1 MSRRD
6 QRPTYTPP
14 VPDDELSLEAILAEY
29 GRGGRQPAPDTAP
42 AAEPAPA
49 APSVPEPVPDPK
61 PAPAPATE
69 PEPEPVPEPE
79 PASAPESVPDPED
92 TPLSDVPDRVS
103 LKDVMNQTVESVL
116 EESED
121 GVLDEPVPLGQR
133 LAALLHRFTAR
144 GDDRRRG
151 LSQETEQLFDE
162 PEDEP
167 EPEEPEEPEPR
178 MDDALREEKR
188 RCNRLRRG
196 LVLGAFP
203 ALLLV
208 VAAVLQELEVLPPA
222 WLDAALLRCAVL
234 GGGLLLT
241 ALLCLPV
248 WQTAYRMLRDGRV
261 GGELCAGVTVLA
273 DLLCCVSG
281 IVTGSTLST
290 PYAAAGALLILSCQL
305 GLYLTAETRRIAFH
319 LADVNGVPPYVV
331 SVLPAGVCKQ
341 RGVQEGFYR
350 TTMRPDPARQW
361 QNYVLPLLLSVAV
374 VLSGVVC
381 FTVRPMEE
389 FPWVLAVLTGAG
401 VQLSLPLTGALPL
414 YYLSRR
420 LERSGAAAAGYA
432 GAKAVA
438 RAGRIVLTD
447 DDLFP
452 AGTVAL
458 NGYKVYGEERVRAV
472 SYAAAVS
479 KAAGSSLAPLL
490 DRQLTVEGGYP
501 MRVDELR
508 YCEEGGVE
516 AAIRG
521 ETVLM
526 GSAYFM
532 KKHRV
537 ALPRDL
543 KLQTGL
549 FLAVDG
555 VLTAVFAIKYQ
566 PSRNAEWALR
576 TLRRFRITPVLAV
589 RGGNVTPGL
598 IKRKFGVDAKP
609 VYPDVSTRLALAELA
624 RQQGETPYAVICR
637 EGLLPLVEAVAGSRR
652 AVKAVRTATVLSYL
666 GALAGIALAY
676 YLTSIGN
683 FALLTPLAMVLY
695 QLLWLLPTLLLAG
708 LVKHY

>member
-1 MSRRD
+1 MSRRN
-6 QRPTYTPP
+6 QRPSYTP
-14 VPDDELSLEAILAEY
+14 VPDDELSLESILAEY
-29 GRGGRQPAPDTAP
+29 GRGGRQPAP
-42 AAEPAPA
+42 EA
-49 APSVPEPVPDPK
+49 APTPEPKPAPEPVPVPE
-61 PAPAPATE
+61 PAPEPE
-69 PEPEPVPEPE
+69 SVPEPEPVPV
-79 PASAPESVPDPED
+79 PAPV
-92 TPLSDVPDRVS
+92 PLSDTPDRVS
-103 LKDVMNQTVESVL
+103 LKDVMSQTVDAVL
-116 EESED
+116 EDEDD
-121 GVLDEPVPLGQR
+121 GVIDDPVPLGQR
-133 LAALLHRFTAR
+133 LSGLLHRFTDR
-144 GDDRRRG
+144 RSDRRRG
-151 LSQETEQLFDE
+151 LSQETEQLFDD
-162 PEDEP
+162 PEEEP

-196 LVLGAFP
+196 LLLGAFP

-222 WLDAALLRCAVL
+222 WLDAAFLRCMAL

-248 WQTAYRMLRDGRV
+248 WQTAVRMLRDGRV
-261 GGELCAGVTVLA
+261 GCELCAGVTVLA

-281 IVTGSTLST
+281 AVTGSTLST

-305 GLYLTAETRRIAFH
+305 GLYLTAESRRIAFH
-319 LADVNGVPPYVV
+319 LADVNGIPPYVV

-341 RGVQEGFYR
+341 RGVLEGFYR
-350 TTMRPDPARQW
+350 MTMRPDPARQW
-361 QNYVLPLLLSVAV
+361 QNYVLPLLLSAAV

-381 FTVRPMEE
+381 FTARPMEE
-389 FPWVLAVLTGAG
+389 FPWVLAALTGAG

-432 GAKAVA
+432 GARAVA

-452 AGTVAL
+452 AGTVTL

-490 DRQLTVEGGYP
+490 DRQLTAEGGYP
-501 MRVDELR
+501 MRVDEMR

-532 KKHRV
+532 KKRHV
-537 ALPRDL
+537 SLPRDL

-555 VLTAVFAIKYQ
+555 VLTAVFAVKYQ

-576 TLRRFRITPVLAV
+576 AMRRSHITPVLAV
-589 RGGNVTPGL
+589 RSSNVTPGL
-598 IKRKFGVDAKP
+598 IKRKFGVDAKV
-609 VYPDVSTRLALAELA
+609 VYPDVSTRLALAQLA
-624 RQQGETPYAVICR
+624 AQQGETPNVIVCR
-637 EGLLPLVEAVAGSRR
+637 EGLLPLAESVVGSRR
-652 AVKAVRTATVLSYL
+652 MVRAVRTATVLGYIGSL
-666 GALAGIALAY
+666 CGVLLSY
-676 YLTSIGN
+676 YLTSVGN
-683 FALLTPLAMVLY
+683 FAVLTPLAMVVFL
-695 QLLWLLPTLLLAG
+695 LLWLLPTLLIAG
-708 LVKHY
+708 LVRHF